1 MIEGGDGESNYAY
14 YALHKLHMLPSELMG
29 LDNNERAFIYAAID
43 LKIEAEKRESEKIKR
58 ESRKGKR
65 GRGRR

>member
-1 MIEGGDGESNYAY
+1 
-14 YALHKLHMLPSELMG
+14 MLPSELMG